1 MEKLH
6 KHNLHTRCACFVSM
20 TFGKASQV
28 HHLAL
33 RRLDSLRMNRESRD
47 LEASNCDVGLLPL
60 DPPPDLQCCNANNNP
75 MSKLTNFSGTP
86 LSKTNS
92 IRHREAH
99 PSQAKSQGAHTVS
112 LDRVEAPL
120 FWLTNSCTLDWFCLA
135 AFFQT
140 TLPSGGL
147 RGVIGNLNAQVF
159 ELRDLLNSQEV
170 CLWKNRASCTV
181 ELQGSEIHQTLTFL
195 LSRDLTLWKESFAV
209 SSPVA

>member
-1 MEKLH
+1 MEKLL

-20 TFGKASQV
+20 TCGKASQV

-75 MSKLTNFSGTP
+75 MSKLTNFSGMP
-86 LSKTNS
+86 LSKTVSDTVRLTPAKPN
-92 IRHREAH
+92 HRA
-99 PSQAKSQGAHTVS
+99 PRTQALKTVS
-112 LDRVEAPL
+112 FDRAEAPL
-120 FWLTNSCTLDWFCLA
+120 FWLTNFCTSDWFCLA

-170 CLWKNRASCTV
+170 CLWKIRASCTV
-181 ELQGSEIHQTLTFL
+181 ELLAFCDAGQVGEDQKYTRL
-195 LSRDLTLWKESFAV
+195 
-209 SSPVA
+209 